1 MGISIDVGVWTR
13 GYVAVVLDRSP
24 RDHTLGA
31 GRTHNVSWAG
41 KTLRLRV
48 RKGRS
53 GARLDVLPGLGTHV
67 TNLLFFGFIGVH
79 WFLMAGGAI
88 AHLVGTTRAEIVDP
102 ATVGGVAVFAVL
114 INLFYVPFFAGVLER
129 EWSFEPHLATER
141 LNLVGF
147 SFPARTHAVIGV
159 SNAHDR
165 LVLRTAEG
173 REILVAMGW
182 GSESESERIPP
193 DLSRLITTYLGV
205 GLDPQMSTRMG
216 TR

>member
-1 MGISIDVGVWTR
+1 MGISIDVGVWAR

-24 RDHTLGA
+24 RDHTLDA

-48 RKGRS
+48 RQGRN
-53 GARLDVLPGLGTHV
+53 GAKLEVLPGLGTHV

-79 WFLMAGGAI
+79 WFLIAGGAI
-88 AHLVGTTRAEIVDP
+88 AYLVGTTRAELVDP

-114 INLFYVPFFAGVLER
+114 ISLCYVPFFAGVLER

-147 SFPARTHAVIGV
+147 SFPARRHAVIGA
-159 SNAHDR
+159 SDAHDR
-165 LVLRTAEG
+165 LVLRTADG

-182 GSESESERIPP
+182 GSETESERIPS
-193 DLSRLITTYLGV
+193 DLSRPITAHLGV
-205 GLDPQMSTRMG
+205 DPDSQMSTRMG